1 MDMRPRPPEDA
12 QAASI
17 FEAIHRGLM
26 QQGRLL
32 KLDTPLGA
40 NTLIPIRAQGWAKIG
55 RDYRWTLE
63 AASTRDDLALLSLMH
78 QPVTLWIQAS
88 ATATDHEYRPIH
100 GFVNRAALLGA
111 DGGLAVYQIE
121 FASALYFLGYSRDD
135 RFWLEKTAV
144 DILTDVLNRYP
155 QLQGRFRFDLSK
167 QARIRSYCRQAETD
181 LNFVSR
187 ILEDEGWYYYWTQS
201 NSDDRP
207 EATVV
212 IVDRVFSLP
221 EARRVEYYQANANAE
236 IDGFSQ
242 WASLQVLQS
251 LQYTSHAFDYM
262 RPRADF
268 KASSAL
274 LATTFSVDRGRSRDT
289 ETVPFAPLTVFE
301 QTSYGYP
308 SADEGESR
316 ARIRSEI
323 WDSQANRSRGVGGVR
338 WIDAGARFTLEHH
351 PRYTGQAKDREFV
364 AIELNWLIEN
374 NVPIAQHID
383 SLPLSLRPVLE
394 SAKSAYG
401 SRFASQAHAGDN
413 SAGYFVVEVEAQRS
427 SVQYRSPLEHPKPTL
442 RIEHACVNAPKG
454 EEAWAD
460 KLNRVRVRFAWDRQS
475 AADAVNT
482 SPLLLSM
489 QSDTGSGYGAVHV
502 PRAKEWVAVDHF
514 GGDCD
519 RPFIIGRLPG
529 GETQPPWNTT
539 VLFSG
544 FQSRGFGNTG
554 AFNAFVHDDATNQGA
569 VRLTSYSGGD
579 ASSYSLLHQGYLIDQ
594 EGNTRGRYLGMGF
607 LLHADH
613 YGAIRANRGLYI
625 GTHHASHSAEQLDVS
640 EARKQLS
647 NASSTMQS
655 LSDLSTHHKS
665 PTFND
670 GQSALEEFTRSTQ
683 KSVTPNTSGGR
694 TAGGGIGTANGFENP
709 VLLLGSPAGIAAST
723 PDSIHL
729 AADMQLNMAS
739 GKNTHLAAGQS
750 LIAAAAKSASLF
762 AGDELRVTAANGA
775 LAIEAHGKGIDVI
788 AQALVRILS
797 ASDSVEIAGN
807 KQILIT
813 CGGASIRLSDGNI
826 ELHAPG
832 KIDVKGSK
840 HEFSGP
846 TSTTYPL
853 PQFKPGYQARY
864 VLRNQTD
871 GSPMIRHA
879 YEMKLPSGRTL
890 TGHTNDLGE
899 TVTAYTPTAQDV
911 SLRALEQEK
920 VETKPWHFAGGG
932 QPQIYADYMDEADSA

>member
-12 QAASI
+12 QSASI

-78 QPVTLWIQAS
+78 QPVTLWIQES
-88 ATATDHEYRPIH
+88 TADAGAEYRPIQ
-100 GFVNRAALLGA
+100 GFVNRAALLGM

-135 RFWLEKTAV
+135 RFWLEKTAA
-144 DILTDVLNRYP
+144 DIVSDVLNRYP

-167 QARIRSYCRQAETD
+167 QARVRSYCRQAETD

-187 ILEDEGWYYYWTQS
+187 ILEDEGWYYYWAQS
-201 NSDDRP
+201 GADDKP
-207 EATVV
+207 EATLV
-212 IVDRVFSLP
+212 IVDRVMSLP
-221 EARRVEYYQANANAE
+221 ESRSIEYYQAHANAE
-236 IDGFSQ
+236 NDGFSQ

-251 LQYTSHAFDYM
+251 LQYTSHAFDYT
-262 RPRADF
+262 RPRSDF
-268 KASSAL
+268 KANSAL
-274 LATTFSVDRGRSRDT
+274 LETTYQNDRGRSCVT
-289 ETVPFAPLTVFE
+289 ESIPFAPLTVFE
-301 QTSYGYP
+301 QTSYGY
-308 SADEGESR
+308 SSTDDGESR
-316 ARIRSEI
+316 ARVRSEV

-351 PRYTGQAKDREFV
+351 PRYSGPAKDREFV
-364 AIELNWLIEN
+364 AIEVSWLIEN
-374 NVPIAQHID
+374 NVPIGRHID
-383 SLPLSLRPVLE
+383 SLPLSLRPILE
-394 SAKSAYG
+394 NAKSAYG
-401 SRFASQAHAGDN
+401 SRFACEGHEVDGSV
-413 SAGYFVVEVEAQRS
+413 GYFVVDVEVQRAN
-427 SVQYRSPLEHPKPTL
+427 VQYRSPLEHSKPVL
-442 RIEHACVNAPKG
+442 RVEHARVNAPKG

-475 AADAVNT
+475 AQDAVNT

-502 PRAKEWVAVDHF
+502 PRANEWVAIDHF

-569 VRLTSYSGGD
+569 IRLTSYSGGEG
-579 ASSYSLLHQGYLIDQ
+579 SSYSLLHQGYLIAQ
-594 EGNTRGRYLGMGF
+594 EGNTRGRYLGMGY

-613 YGAIRANRGLYI
+613 FGAIRANRGLYI
-625 GTHHASHSAEQLDVS
+625 GTHHVSYNGEQLDVT
-640 EARKQLS
+640 EARKQLA
-647 NASSTMQS
+647 NASSMMQS
-655 LSDLSTHHKS
+655 LSDLSTQHKVPPLS
-665 PTFND
+665 EGQAALQRFSSATQND
-670 GQSALEEFTRSTQ
+670 
-683 KSVTPNTSGGR
+683 VTPNTSGGR
-694 TAGGGIGTANGFENP
+694 TAGGGTGSANGFKDP

-729 AADMQLNMAS
+729 AADMQMNVAS
-739 GKNTHLAAGQS
+739 GKSTHLAVGES

-762 AGDELRVTAANGA
+762 AGDDLRVTAAKGA
-775 LAIEAHGKGIDVI
+775 LAIEAHGKGIDLI

-797 ASDSVEIAGN
+797 AGDSIEIASS
-807 KQILIT
+807 KEILIT
-813 CGGASIRLSDGNI
+813 SGGASIRLKDGNI

-832 KIDVKGSK
+832 KIDVKGSQ

-846 TSTTYPL
+846 ASTTYQL

-864 VLRNQTD
+864 ILRNQTD

-899 TVTAYTPTAQDV
+899 TVTAYSPTAQDV

-932 QPQIYADYMDEADSA
+932 QPQIFADYMDEADSA

>member
-1 MDMRPRPPEDA
+1 MELRPRPPEHA
-12 QAASI
+12 RAASI

-40 NTLIPIRAQGWAKIG
+40 NTLVPIRAQGWAKVG

-88 ATATDHEYRPIH
+88 STTTDTAYRPVH
-100 GFVNRAALLGA
+100 GFVNRAALLGT

-135 RFWLEKTAV
+135 RFWLEATTV
-144 DILTDVLNRYP
+144 DIVADVLNRYP
-155 QLQGRFRFDLSK
+155 QLQGRFRFDLSR
-167 QARIRSYCRQAETD
+167 QARVRSYCRQAETD

-187 ILEDEGWYYYWTQS
+187 LLEDEGWYYYWTQS
-201 NSDDRP
+201 SADDKR
-207 EATVV
+207 ETILV
-212 IVDRVFSLP
+212 IVDRIFALP
-221 EARRVEYYQANANAE
+221 EARSIEYYQANASVE
-236 IDGFSQ
+236 VDGFSQ

-251 LQYTSHAFDYM
+251 LQYASHAFDYM
-262 RPRADF
+262 RPRSDF

-274 LATTFSVDRGRSRDT
+274 FATTYQVERGRSRDT
-289 ETVPFAPLTVFE
+289 ESVPYAPLNVFE

-308 SADEGESR
+308 GTNEGEAR
-316 ARIRSEI
+316 ARIRSEV

-338 WIDAGARFTLEHH
+338 WIDVGARFTLEHH
-351 PRYTGQAKDREFV
+351 PRYNGQAKDREFV
-364 AIELNWLIEN
+364 ALEINWLIEN
-374 NVPIAQHID
+374 NVPIGRHID

-394 SAKSAYG
+394 NAKSAYG
-401 SRFASQAHAGDN
+401 SRFVSQPHVADGTT
-413 SAGYFVVEVEAQRS
+413 GYFVVDVEAQRATTE
-427 SVQYRSPLEHPKPTL
+427 YRSPLEHAKPTM
-442 RIEHACVNAPKG
+442 RIEHARVNAPKG

-489 QSDTGSGYGAVHV
+489 QADTGSGYGAVHV
-502 PRAKEWVAVDHF
+502 PRANEWVAIDHF

-519 RPFIIGRLPG
+519 RPFILGRLPG

-554 AFNAFVHDDATNQGA
+554 AYNAFVHDDATNQGA

-579 ASSYSLLHQGYLIDQ
+579 SSSYSLLHQGYLIDQ
-594 EGNTRGRYLGMGF
+594 DGNTRGRYLGMGY

-613 YGAIRANRGLYI
+613 YGAVRANRGLYI
-625 GTHHASHSAEQLDVS
+625 GTHHASHNAEQLDVTD
-640 EARKQLS
+640 ARKQLT
-647 NASSTMQS
+647 NASSMMQS
-655 LSDLSTHHKS
+655 LSDLSTHHKA
-665 PTFND
+665 PTLSD
-670 GQSALEEFTRSTQ
+670 GQDALARFTSATQ
-683 KSVTPNTSGGR
+683 HSMAPNTAGGR
-694 TAGGGIGTANGFENP
+694 TAGGGTGSANGFKEP
-709 VLLLGSPAGIAAST
+709 VLLFGSPAGIAAST
-723 PDSIHL
+723 PESIHL
-729 AADMQLNMAS
+729 AADMQLNVAS
-739 GKNTHLAAGQS
+739 GKSTHVAAGQS
-750 LIAAAAKSASLF
+750 LIAAAAKSTSLF
-762 AGDELRVTAANGA
+762 AGEDLRVTAAKGA
-775 LAIEAHGKGIDVI
+775 LSIEAHGSGIDVI

-797 ASDSVEIAGN
+797 AGDRIEIASA
-807 KQILIT
+807 KEILIT
-813 CGGASIRLSDGNI
+813 CGGASIRLKDGNI
-826 ELHAPG
+826 DLHAPG
-832 KIDVKGSK
+832 KIDVKGSS

-846 TSTTYPL
+846 ASESYAL
-853 PQFKPGYQARY
+853 PQFKPDYQARY
-864 VLRNQTD
+864 VLRSETD

-890 TGHTNDLGE
+890 LGHTNDLGE
-899 TVTAYTPTAQDV
+899 TVPAYTSTAQDV
-911 SLRALEQEK
+911 TLRALKQDK
-920 VETKPWHFAGGG
+920 VETKPWNFAGGG
-932 QPQIYADYMDEADSA
+932 QPQIFADYMDEADNA